1 MLLFTSVVAI
11 PLVLCHAYALAASS
25 SPTVNLHGA
34 SVVGRYHNL
43 SNQET
48 FRGIPY
54 AEPPIGDL
62 RLRPPQLKRR
72 LNSPFD
78 AGEFGPACTQPFA
91 SPLTPLSEDC
101 LTLNIQRPAGT
112 NRYSKLPVVVW
123 IFGGSFLVGGT
134 SGPEYNATNLV
145 SYSVSRGTPIIYVNI
160 NYRLGPLGFPQGTD
174 ASDKGLLN
182 LGLKDQL
189 TAFRWVHDNIAAF
202 GGDPKKVTLFGESAG
217 AVSIG
222 VHLLNPGIKKFV
234 SGVILQSGALSTVG
248 GRPEL
253 RNGDWTRFLDVTGCN
268 QPGSDSWAS
277 YLPSVDGPRGLIPD
291 VPSKVLGRLKFA
303 DLPLITGVNLDEGTG
318 LTPESINSTQAIRER
333 ILSWYSGSAPSSE
346 RLSRLIDVLL
356 DLYPDIPAL
365 GSPYGTGNETFGLS
379 SQWKRMA
386 AIFGDL
392 LLVGPVRYHHEVL
405 ARAGARTY
413 AYRFTEKQNGPPNW
427 GAPGTRLPFLKQIDK
442 PNDGLLD
449 LIGSPLH
456 ILVLQM
462 MAEER
467 LVCLI
472 PSCSRSSMK
481 ANIKTGENW
490 LPYTSNHQFAL
501 RLDGD
506 NLGMIPENYR
516 ARQLDFIMDN
526 LGDVLG
532 L

>member
-1 MLLFTSVVAI
+1 MLFTSVVAV
-11 PLVLCHAYALAASS
+11 PLVFCHAYALAASS
-25 SPTVNLHGA
+25 PPTVNLHGA
-34 SVVGRYHNL
+34 SVVGQYHNL

-112 NRYSKLPVVVW
+112 NRYSKLPVVLW

-174 ASDKGLLN
+174 ASAKGLLN

-222 VHLLNPGIKKFV
+222 AHLLNPGIKKFV

-253 RNGDWTRFLDVTGCN
+253 RN
-268 QPGSDSWAS
+268 A

-303 DLPLITGVNLDEGTG
+303 DIPIITGVNLDEGTG

-333 ILSWYSGSAPSSE
+333 ILSWYSGSAPNTE
-346 RLSRLIDVLL
+346 RLSRLVDVLL

-392 LLVGPVRYHHEVL
+392 LLVGPVRYHHKAL

-427 GAPGTRLPFLKQIDK
+427 GVYHSSEIAYVYGQPLEPVSPSSRRLTNQMMDYWISFAHTRS
-442 PNDGLLD
+442 PNDGR
-449 LIGSPLH
+449 GSH
-456 ILVLQM
+456 
-462 MAEER
+462 R
-467 LVCLI
+467 
-472 PSCSRSSMK
+472 K
-481 ANIKTGENW
+481 NW
-490 LPYTSNHQFAL
+490 LPYTSNYQFAL